1 MDKTIIF
8 SQLSHTVAELT
19 QCSDADAENFL
30 RELFSLAA
38 ESLEEDGEVNV
49 PFVGRFVV
57 TSETVAFVPD
67 PEFAEAVNAP
77 FAAFEPVELPEGMDD
92 TEEPAESE
100 PEEAGPAEG
109 AEEAGE
115 EIAAAAE
122 FEEENDAV
130 EEPII
135 GPIGPISP
143 IGPIAEP
150 EPEVAPAA
158 AAERPRRSA
167 WVWAWTL
174 LFGALCFGCGW
185 AVGRYSAPSGQ
196 TGQTSQ
202 TSQTSPTGQTSQT
215 CPTDSIVEPEP
226 EPAPAPAP
234 APAPVVTDTITA
246 TRYLTTMA
254 RAHYG
259 QMEYWVYIYEE
270 NASQLG
276 HPDRLNA
283 GTVVVIPPAAK
294 YGLTPG
300 DPEKL
305 KEASVKAIEIYS
317 RFN

>member
-100 PEEAGPAEG
+100 PEEAVPAEP
-109 AEEAGE
+109 AEPVEE

-143 IGPIAEP
+143 ISPISPITEP
-150 EPEVAPAA
+150 EPAAP
-158 AAERPRRSA
+158 AERPRRSA
-167 WVWAWTL
+167 WVWVWTL

-185 AVGRYSAPSGQ
+185 AVGRYSVPSGQ

-202 TSQTSPTGQTSQT
+202 TSPTGQTSPT

-226 EPAPAPAP
+226 EPAP

>member
-67 PEFAEAVNAP
+67 QEFAEAVNAP

-100 PEEAGPAEG
+100 PEEAVPAEP
-109 AEEAGE
+109 AGE

-143 IGPIAEP
+143 ISPITEP
-150 EPEVAPAA
+150 EPEAPAA

-185 AVGRYSAPSGQ
+185 AVGRYSAPAGQ
-196 TGQTSQ
+196 TGL
-202 TSQTSPTGQTSQT
+202 TSQTSPT
-215 CPTDSIVEPEP
+215 CPTDSIVELEPEP
-226 EPAPAPAP
+226 EPE
-234 APAPVVTDTITA
+234 PAPVVTDTITA

-305 KEASVKAIEIYS
+305 KEASAKAIEIYS

>member
-30 RELFSLAA
+30 RELFSLAT

-92 TEEPAESE
+92 AEEPAESE
-100 PEEAGPAEG
+100 PEEAVQAEVVEPAE
-109 AEEAGE
+109 ED
-115 EIAAAAE
+115 IAAAAE

-130 EEPII
+130 EEPVCQ
-135 GPIGPISP
+135 IGPISP
-143 IGPIAEP
+143 ISPISPITE
-150 EPEVAPAA
+150 PAA

-167 WVWAWTL
+167 WVWVWAL

-185 AVGRYSAPSGQ
+185 AVGRYSAPAAQSAQSGQSGQ
-196 TGQTSQ
+196 TSRA
-202 TSQTSPTGQTSQT
+202 SQT
-215 CPTDSIVEPEP
+215 CLTDSIVEPEP
-226 EPAPAPAP
+226 EPE
-234 APAPVVTDTITA
+234 PAPVVTDTITA

>member
-67 PEFAEAVNAP
+67 LEFAEAVNAP

-100 PEEAGPAEG
+100 PEEAVPTEPAEA
-109 AEEAGE
+109 AEE

-130 EEPII
+130 EEPV

-185 AVGRYSAPSGQ
+185 AVGRFSAPAGQ

-202 TSQTSPTGQTSQT
+202 TSQTSQTGPT
-215 CPTDSIVEPEP
+215 CLTDSIVEPEP
-226 EPAPAPAP
+226 EPEPEPAPV
-234 APAPVVTDTITA
+234 VVTDTITA

>member
-100 PEEAGPAEG
+100 PEEAGPAEA
-109 AEEAGE
+109 AEAAGE

-143 IGPIAEP
+143 ISPISPITEP
-150 EPEVAPAA
+150 EPAA

-185 AVGRYSAPSGQ
+185 AVGRFSAPAG
-196 TGQTSQ
+196 Q
-202 TSQTSPTGQTSQT
+202 TSQTSPTSPTSPT

-226 EPAPAPAP
+226 EPEPE
-234 APAPVVTDTITA
+234 PAPVVTDTITA